1 MEHTQTHCDGP
12 NSSLP
17 NGHESQLSNNSPS
30 EFAYCIFA
38 TMENVK

>member
-12 NSSLP
+12 NSFLP